1 MANQGIDR
9 AHRLASTMA
18 QNGLSL
24 KDNPIEA
31 GQAVRE
37 RTLTFEPLHTS
48 NADGHESTSNKFVI
62 TVESP
67 IITEKKV
74 SSEDQNG
81 NQLLQ

>member
-1 MANQGIDR
+1 M
-9 AHRLASTMA
+9 
-18 QNGLSL
+18 
-24 KDNPIEA
+24 KDNAIEG
-31 GQAVRE
+31 GQPVPE
-37 RTLTFEPLHTS
+37 RTLTFEPFATS

-81 NQLLQ
+81 NPVFAYTHTLVSSHESFWASRDSEI